1 MAKALTHAQ
10 LMQEWKKCIEGN
22 SPPPNTLARY
32 YEGLLK
38 LIYKELLEHGEIQLQ
53 NLGTIYTSLYGG
65 REINSGLA
73 GRVYVEPRLIPRM
86 GFSENLKTSIKND
99 QPYLTKQERKKR
111 RRKVEVVKEKS
122 DEARRVEIVNWLEK
136 KEATDTSIV
145 DLYDSHVRRERAKR
159 NKLKNGQTK
168 K

>member
-1 MAKALTHAQ
+1 M
-10 LMQEWKKCIEGN
+10 
-22 SPPPNTLARY
+22 
-32 YEGLLK
+32 
-38 LIYKELLEHGEIQLQ
+38 IYKELLEHGEIQLQ

-122 DEARRVEIVNWLEK
+122 DEARRVEK

>member
-1 MAKALTHAQ
+1 MDLSNVNNIQKIMAIGMGIASCLQRLSIAIGSICWGVAIACFLYLLFAAYKMGTLKAKIEAYKPYYKVIL
-10 LMQEWKKCIEGN
+10 LMWLCFLPTVIFA
-22 SPPPNTLARY
+22 PD
-32 YEGLLK
+32 
-38 LIYKELLEHGEIQLQ
+38 
-53 NLGTIYTSLYGG
+53 
-65 REINSGLA
+65 
-73 GRVYVEPRLIPRM
+73 
-86 GFSENLKTSIKND
+86 LKTSIKND